1 MWAIMDFAGR
11 YFSDDG
17 WTDRTRDALLY
28 ATCDEAER
36 SMQENGIVDAYC
48 IVAGGGGNL
57 CETCVRWDA
66 DRGTCGV
73 FPEKPEGAVC
83 AGYEYAGAAEKQG
96 GAEESVPGKRN
107 KDVPPGTEPESPF
120 TYDPV
125 HCDFVCKGCGAP
137 LYMDVI
143 AARTPDDVVKDVD
156 MRYCP
161 LCGYPAKLQTSSMY
175 GEQRAKRTE
184 DRYKHG
190 DVECI
195 DAIRAALTPEE
206 FRGFCKGNVLKY
218 VWRERHKGG
227 DCDLDK
233 ARDYVGY
240 AVEGDIYGEL

>member
-11 YFSDDG
+11 YFSCDG
-17 WTDRTRDALLY
+17 WTDRTGDALLY
-28 ATCDEAER
+28 ATCGEAER

-48 IVAGGGGNL
+48 IVAGGDGNP
-57 CETCVRWDA
+57 CETCIRWDA
-66 DRGTCGV
+66 GRGTCSV

-83 AGYEYAGAAEKQG
+83 AGYEYAGAAEKQCG
-96 GAEESVPGKRN
+96 TEESVPGKHN
-107 KDVPPGTEPESPF
+107 KDVPPDTEPESPF
-120 TYDPV
+120 TYDTW
-125 HCDFVCKGCGAP
+125 HRGYVCKGCGSV
-137 LYMDVI
+137 LY
-143 AARTPDDVVKDVD
+143 TDVVAVDIPTIGLEDVD

-161 LCGYPAKLQTSSMY
+161 LCGYPIKMKTSSMY
-175 GEQRAKRTE
+175 GEQSAKHTE
-184 DRYKHG
+184 GRYKHG
-190 DVECI
+190 DIECI

>member
-17 WTDRTRDALLY
+17 WTDRTSDALLY
-28 ATCDEAER
+28 ATCGEAER

-48 IVAGGGGNL
+48 IFAGDHGNL
-57 CETCVRWDA
+57 CETCIRWDA
-66 DRGTCGV
+66 DRGTCSV

-83 AGYEYAGAAEKQG
+83 AGYEYAGVTEKQG
-96 GAEESVPGKRN
+96 GAEEPVPGKHN
-107 KDVPPGTEPESPF
+107 KDASPAEDLEYPF
-120 TYDPV
+120 TYDTV
-125 HCDFVCKGCGAP
+125 HRDYVCKGCGAL
-137 LYMDVI
+137 LYTNVVAVDI
-143 AARTPDDVVKDVD
+143 PAIGLDDAD

-161 LCGYPAKLQTSSMY
+161 LCGYPAKLQTSSMC
-175 GEQRAKRTE
+175 GEQRAKHTE
-184 DRYKHG
+184 DRYRHG